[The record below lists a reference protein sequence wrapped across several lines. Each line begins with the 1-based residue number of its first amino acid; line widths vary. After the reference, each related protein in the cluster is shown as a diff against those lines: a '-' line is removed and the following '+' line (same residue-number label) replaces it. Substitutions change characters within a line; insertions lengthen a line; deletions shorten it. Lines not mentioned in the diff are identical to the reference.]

1 MRTHVLAILALLTI
15 NFAVKYSLWSQPPQ
29 TFTDS
34 LSYLA
39 PAISLLDGRGYG
51 SQEAGYRTPIYPLFL
66 AAIISP
72 FDHHDLSTCREPR
85 VPACLGDI
93 QTEPS
98 ADANLRTITR
108 VQIVL
113 GFATIALIYFF
124 AWRVANNFWVAAL
137 CALTYPLDLS
147 TGYWEIS
154 ILTESLAIFLL
165 ALTVALT
172 LVAANSTQHRLLA
185 HTALGV
191 SLAALALCQPIYL
204 GYAGIVAPFLLIARP
219 KSVIPSEA
227 RNLVIRLSIKTLRLA
242 QGDIWCITVVLLI
255 PILAILTWCTRNYYT
270 DGFFTPSSLSG
281 YNLTQM
287 VGPFMELAPE
297 HYRDL
302 AEIYV
307 DTRNERLPI
316 RGTHSGTIFFAYR
329 EMLDARKTTW
339 AGLSRDLQDLS
350 LQLILKNPLGYLQ
363 VTGESF
369 AQFWKYGLGRQNP
382 GLPASY
388 GWVSWFFDSRVQQTL
403 VFLFWLTPLGLL
415 LARGTNTCTALR
427 LVQCRCRETT
437 WVWFAMATVWYVA
450 LFSSAL
456 NFGDNERYRVPVAWM
471 EYSSIVLTI
480 QFLFE
485 RLNVRTWKR

>member
-1 MRTHVLAILALLTI
+1 MKHIIFLAALLLLNALIKFSIWT
-15 NFAVKYSLWSQPPQ
+15 QPPQ

-51 SQEAGYRTPIYPLFL
+51 SQDAGYRTPVYPLFL
-66 AAIISP
+66 AAIIAP

-98 ADANLRTITR
+98 ADANLRAVTR

-113 GFATIALIYFF
+113 GMLTIMLIYFC
-124 AWRVANNFWVAAL
+124 ALKIAKNSWVAAL

-154 ILTESLAIFLL
+154 ILTEALAVFLL
-165 ALTVALT
+165 ALTIALTFIVSKSTRHRVLSHVAL
-172 LVAANSTQHRLLA
+172 
-185 HTALGV
+185 GI
-191 SLAALALCQPIYL
+191 SLAALSLCQPIYL
-204 GYAGIVAPFLLIARP
+204 VYAIVPAAFI
-219 KSVIPSEA
+219 VISRSPEAAMQQSPRHVWGWLRFTGA
-227 RNLVIRLSIKTLRLA
+227 RNDIFIVII
-242 QGDIWCITVVLLI
+242 I
-255 PILAILTWCTRNYYT
+255 PVFAILAWSTRNYLV

-287 VGPFMELAPE
+287 VGPFMELAPTQ
-297 HYRDL
+297 YRDL

-307 DTRNERLPI
+307 DTRNERMPI

-339 AGLSRDLQDLS
+339 TGLSRDLSDLS
-350 LQLILKNPLGYLQ
+350 LQLILKNPLGYFQ
-363 VTGESF
+363 VTQESF

-382 GLPASY
+382 GLPQSY
-388 GWVSWFFDSRVQQTL
+388 GWVRWFFDSRVQQAM
-403 VFLFWLTPLGLL
+403 VFLFWLTPLGLW
-415 LARGTNTCTALR
+415 LARGADR
-427 LVQCRCRETT
+427 DEI
-437 WVWFAMATVWYVA
+437 WVWLAMATVWYVA

-471 EYSSIVLTI
+471 QYSAVILAGWLMVKKTVFNRS
-480 QFLFE
+480 
-485 RLNVRTWKR
+485 

>member
-1 MRTHVLAILALLTI
+1 VKPETRAHLFALAALIALNALI
-15 NFAVKYSLWSQPPQ
+15 KFSLWTQPPQ

-39 PAISLLDGRGYG
+39 PAISLLDRRGYG
-51 SQEAGYRTPIYPLFL
+51 SQENAYRTPIYPLFL

-72 FDHHDLSTCREPR
+72 LDHHDLSTCREPR

-93 QTEPS
+93 QSEPS
-98 ADANLRTITR
+98 TDANLRAVTR
-108 VQIVL
+108 AQIIL
-113 GFATIALIYFF
+113 GFATIGLIYYF
-124 AWRVANNFWVAAL
+124 AWRVAKNSWVAAL

-154 ILTESLAIFLL
+154 LLTEALATFLL
-165 ALTVALT
+165 ALTVTIT
-172 LVAANSTQHRLLA
+172 LIASNTTCHRLLA
-185 HTALGV
+185 HTALGI

-204 GYAGIVAPFLLIARP
+204 VYAGVVAVFLIFIQTPA
-219 KSVIPSEA
+219 SVILSEA
-227 RNLVIRLSIKTLRLA
+227 KNLVMQWSNKTLRSA
-242 QGDIWCITVVLLI
+242 QGDILIVLFI
-255 PILAILTWCTRNYYT
+255 PTLALFAWSLRNYFA

-297 HYRDL
+297 QYRDL

-307 DTRNERLPI
+307 DTRNERMPI

-363 VTGESF
+363 VASESF
-369 AQFWKYGLGRQNP
+369 TQFWKYGLGRQNP

-388 GWVSWFFDSRVQQTL
+388 AWVSWFFDARVQQTL
-403 VFLFWLTPLGLL
+403 MFLFWLTPLGLW
-415 LARGTNTCTALR
+415 LARGYHRDTI
-427 LVQCRCRETT
+427 
-437 WVWFAMATVWYVA
+437 WVWFAIATVWYVA

-471 EYSSIVLTI
+471 QYSAIILTAW
-480 QFLFE
+480 FLIH
-485 RLNVRTWKR
+485 RKDAKNAKI